1 MEIKYHTIVTLLKSP
16 RKIVGTEA
24 KFIHL
29 THIYHDCS
37 LVWIGKVTLIE
48 IGVESIVVGPKI
60 TPLNEIM
67 WSCKFFLR
75 E

>member
-1 MEIKYHTIVTLLKSP
+1 MEKKYHTIVTLLKYTQ
-16 RKIVGTEA
+16 KIVGTEA

-29 THIYHDCS
+29 THLYHDCS
-37 LVWIGKVTLIE
+37 LPWIGKVTLIE
-48 IGVESIVVGPKI
+48 IGVENIVLGPKI

-67 WSCKFFLR
+67 RSSKFFLR